1 VSEFGPGG
9 IHAGSTP
16 LEVALTQLG
25 VRETAPNR
33 GPQVDEYLR
42 GVGLE
47 PTAGSYPWCVA
58 FVRWCCSRTGIW
70 LPRTAGVKRLWEMG
84 KESGL
89 RVSEPEPGDIAI
101 HLRPDGLGHCGFF
114 MQMAEDDDWIETI
127 DGNTNAEGSRE
138 GDRVAIKQRP
148 AAYWNMGFLRPRL
161 GKIGVA

>member
-1 VSEFGPGG
+1 VSSYAPGDYHG
-9 IHAGSTP
+9 MSTP

-25 VRETAPNR
+25 VRETSPNS
-33 GPQVDEYLR
+33 GMAIDEYIR
-42 GVGLE
+42 D
-47 PTAGSYPWCVA
+47 GSGDPDKDPAWCVYFA
-58 FVRWCCSRTGIW
+58 RWCCRRVGIW

-127 DGNTNAEGSRE
+127 EGNTNAEGSRE

-148 AAYWNMGFLRPRL
+148 AGYWNMGWLRPRL
-161 GKIGVA
+161 GRVGVA